1 MTDWRP
7 LRAPLPMRLIVFLL
21 SLLFATG
28 AEAHRSRPLT
38 PDDGIRISSLT
49 HGQMAVLAQYR
60 GEILALADR
69 RYPPDDTLRRL
80 VNYARLQ
87 QTYCL
92 WGLMPGTIA
101 DEASP
106 FNTCAHAYLAA
117 TREALLRL
125 TSLPSPAPEAVA
137 LRQRIDDDMLL
148 NGASLVL
155 CAYSADAFSTAAMV
169 RPDWDILPS
178 HWPSLAVFALMLLL
192 VASGFRFL
200 LPTRRS

>member
-1 MTDWRP
+1 
-7 LRAPLPMRLIVFLL
+7 MRLLAFLL
-21 SLLFATG
+21 ILFCATG
-28 AEAHRSRPLT
+28 AEAHRSRPFL
-38 PDDGIRISSLT
+38 PDDGIRIPSLT

-87 QTYCL
+87 RTYCM
-92 WGLMPGTIA
+92 WGLMPGTVA

-117 TREALLRL
+117 TREVLLRL
-125 TSLPSPAPEAVA
+125 AALPDPPAEVIA
-137 LRQRIDDDMLL
+137 LRQRIDDDMLN

-155 CAYSADAFSTAAMV
+155 CAYSADAFSTAQIV
-169 RPDWDILPS
+169 KPDWTMLPA
-178 HWPSLAVFALMLLL
+178 HWPSLAIVFLLL
-192 VASGFRFL
+192 TALFWGGRAL
-200 LPTRRS
+200 LSQD